1 MAYSKITLELPD
13 IKKSFGIGNNSYS
26 NSSVKFQNVKMI
38 QQIDKNY
45 GKLFSYWGGIFDIPK
60 GILIGFCATESGGTM
75 VKPNRYKATGLMQ
88 VTPSAI
94 FECATKWRNEVSTP
108 LPIEA
113 TNILNA
119 KVPTLLN
126 GGTLSSL
133 EGTLL
138 NLLTNDANFNIMSGS
153 LVLRWL
159 LERFST
165 FLSGG
170 QLNKVMVAYNAGAYT
185 RALGGAKANKMPIDS
200 TTLSQNSLVPKESKG
215 YLIKMLGI
223 DGFLAL
229 IYKDKVI

>member
-1 MAYSKITLELPD
+1 ME
-13 IKKSFGIGNNSYS
+13 
-26 NSSVKFQNVKMI
+26 
-38 QQIDKNY
+38 NY

-60 GILIGFCATESGGTM
+60 GILIGFCATESGGKM

-94 FECATKWRNEVSTP
+94 FECATKWKNEVSTP

-113 TNILNA
+113 INILNT

-126 GGTLSSL
+126 GGKLSSL

-153 LVLRWL
+153 LILRWL

-165 FLSGG
+165 LLSGG

-185 RALGGAKANKMPIDS
+185 RALGGSKANKSPIDS
-200 TTLSQNSLVPKESKG
+200 TSLSQNPLVPKESKG

-223 DGFLAL
+223 NGFLAL
-229 IYKDKVI
+229 IYKDKII